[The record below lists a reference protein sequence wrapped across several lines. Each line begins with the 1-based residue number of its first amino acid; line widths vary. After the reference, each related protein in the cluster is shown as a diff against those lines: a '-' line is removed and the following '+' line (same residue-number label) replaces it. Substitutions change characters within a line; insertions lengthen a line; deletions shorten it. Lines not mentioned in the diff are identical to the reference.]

1 MADDTG
7 APGILGTPENGTA
20 DRPGAGE
27 SPRVSLGKGPAAGGG
42 SASGD
47 SPAQATGAASGSG
60 GRAAPWAAPGAAEG
74 PGHGHGV
81 ASSGPLAP
89 SPLQEQQTFASVPGG
104 TDTAHSWPE
113 PNPFAPPPSH
123 HVGGAHPFAPPQ
135 PGHVTDANP
144 FAPPAVSSSPGEPV
158 PPPPIAPDGPGQVPY
173 GYPGPLGYP
182 GAAGGAHGPQA
193 HGYPAGY
200 YGWPGMQPLPSNGM
214 GTAGLVLG
222 IIGAVIFCAWPL
234 AIIAGALGVI
244 FGAIGR
250 SKAKRGEATN
260 PGQALAGIICGAAG
274 IVLGVGFLI
283 LVIATS

>member
-1 MADDTG
+1 MADETG
-7 APGILGTPENGTA
+7 TPGIPGAPENGTA
-20 DRPGAGE
+20 DGPGAGE

-42 SASGD
+42 SASD
-47 SPAQATGAASGSG
+47 DFPAHATGAASGSG
-60 GRAAPWAAPGAAEG
+60 GRAAPWAAPGAAEE
-74 PGHGHGV
+74 PGHTV

-113 PNPFAPPPSH
+113 PNPFAPPQSH
-123 HVGGAHPFAPPQ
+123 HAGGAHPFAPPQ

-144 FAPPAVSSSPGEPV
+144 FAPPAVSTPRGEPV

-182 GAAGGAHGPQA
+182 GAAGGAHGPEA

-260 PGQALAGIICGAAG
+260 AGQALAGIICGAAG